1 MQSRPLPT
9 HDSRTLLVDPNLKQG
24 GQLVEQLNR
33 AGFRTDFAVSWSA
46 ARAALG
52 ANYYHSGIVVADLDQ
67 SADLNEL
74 DELRRA
80 ALRVWIIVLSDLQPE
95 KALPLAHRQGVD
107 AVLSAPFAMEDL
119 TSRLAAFSTKYI
131 HRYGLD
137 LRINP
142 LAPLSP
148 TKSTRRQSC
157 YRCKRW

>member
-52 ANYYHSGIVVADLDQ
+52 ANYYHSCIVVADLDQ

-95 KALPLAHRQGVD
+95 RAVPLAHRQGVD

-119 TSRLAAFSTKYI
+119 TSRLAAFS
-131 HRYGLD
+131 
-137 LRINP
+137 LR
-142 LAPLSP
+142 ARP
-148 TKSTRRQSC
+148 TF
-157 YRCKRW
+157 